1 MSIRAILFDKDGTL
15 IDFPATWVPVL
26 KTLSAQFAEGD
37 EARALDLMTIAGF
50 DIERECFL
58 PGSIWAAGSTLDL
71 VRAWRPEASTADQV
85 STARWIDDYN
95 ARIAPQTASP
105 IVDLDALFDELSL
118 MGLAYGVATND
129 VERSATAT
137 MRHLGVD
144 QRLVTIIGYD
154 SVKNAKPAGDMVD
167 AFCAVARVEPGEVA
181 VVGDNLHD
189 IEMARAGSAG
199 LAIGVLTG
207 NGAAADL
214 EPHCDHVLASIADL
228 PDLLRRLGQ

>member
-1 MSIRAILFDKDGTL
+1 MTIRAILFDKDGTL

-26 KTLSAQFAEGD
+26 KTLSAQFAGGD

-50 DIERECFL
+50 DIERQCFL

-71 VRAWRPEASTADQV
+71 VRAWQPRSSPDEQAA
-85 STARWIDDYN
+85 TARWIDDYN
-95 ARIAPQTASP
+95 ARMAPQSASP
-105 IVDLDALFDELSL
+105 IVDLDALFNELSL
-118 MGLAYGVATND
+118 LGLVYGVATND

-144 QRLVTIIGYD
+144 RRLAAIIGYD
-154 SVKNAKPAGDMVD
+154 SVERAKPAGDMVE
-167 AFCAVARVEPGEVA
+167 AFCALARVEPGEVA

-189 IEMARAGSAG
+189 IEMARAGGAG

-214 EPHCDHVLASIADL
+214 EPHSDHVLASVAGL
-228 PDLLRRLGQ
+228 PGLLRSLG

>member
-26 KTLSAQFAEGD
+26 KTLSAQFAGGD
-37 EARALDLMTIAGF
+37 EARALDLITIAGF
-50 DIERECFL
+50 DIERQCFL

-71 VRAWRPEASTADQV
+71 VRAWQPEASEGEHAA
-85 STARWIDDYN
+85 TARWIDDYN
-95 ARIAPQTASP
+95 ARVAPQTAAP
-105 IVDLDALFDELSL
+105 IVDLDDLFDELSL
-118 MGLAYGVATND
+118 LGLAYGVATND

-137 MRHLGVD
+137 MQHLGVAH
-144 QRLVTIIGYD
+144 RLAAIIGYD
-154 SVKNAKPAGDMVD
+154 SVARPKPAGDMVH

-189 IEMARAGSAG
+189 IEMARAAGAG

-214 EPHCDHVLASIADL
+214 EPHCDHVLTNVAGL
-228 PDLLRRLGQ
+228 PGLLRGLG